1 MTLFF
6 ASCSC
11 PLRQSGKHMPGC
23 PMDSNCSF
31 CGLSKR
37 MCQMIDRCGKIAKT
51 GKFFVQADEGRN
63 EIKMRLSKKLMDLNA
78 YLNRLINQDAVS
90 EQMQQKIHALKDAF
104 NALFSKKSLLPT
116 QLVEAERILFQ
127 LRRIYVTQ
135 KAAHDRK
142 LKEEEAAALAECA
155 ADDFAPTRSN

>member
-1 MTLFF
+1 
-6 ASCSC
+6 
-11 PLRQSGKHMPGC
+11 
-23 PMDSNCSF
+23 
-31 CGLSKR
+31 
-37 MCQMIDRCGKIAKT
+37 
-51 GKFFVQADEGRN
+51 
-63 EIKMRLSKKLMDLNA
+63 MRLSKNLIDLNA

-116 QLVEAERILFQ
+116 DLEEAEKILFQ

-142 LKEEEAAALAECA
+142 LKEENDAALAECA
-155 ADDFAPTRSN
+155 ADDFTPTRSN